1 MTSLNGAIA
10 PQVIDSPS
18 AWLRLGVAAAL
29 STIGGVGMWS
39 IMVALPA
46 IQAEFGVSR
55 ERVRQRSRLAR
66 EDERRHPAQLLA
78 RDLGPAGIGPDGPTG
93 TFSNDA
99 GHVGPPV
106 DRHDAE
112 NAP

>member
-55 ERVRQRSRLAR
+55 EAVKKRWNARLDDRTLR
-66 EDERRHPAQLLA
+66 ETVSNGCFA
-78 RDLGPAGIGPDGPTG
+78 PTRL
-93 TFSNDA
+93 FLVA
-99 GHVGPPV
+99 
-106 DRHDAE
+106 A
-112 NAP
+112 AA